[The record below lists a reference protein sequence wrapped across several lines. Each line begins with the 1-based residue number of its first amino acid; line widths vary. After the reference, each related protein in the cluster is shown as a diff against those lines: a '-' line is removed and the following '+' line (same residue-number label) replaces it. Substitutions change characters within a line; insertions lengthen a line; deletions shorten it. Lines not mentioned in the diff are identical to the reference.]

1 MDKKKNQV
9 TNLDKREQECLD
21 YEMKTTD
28 VHKIGGTIIPVSMS
42 NEEFKSLL
50 ESKREEEGKKMTK
63 GKFLAYAAECLWCG
77 CVLELKD
84 KVNIEDGEWVIFH
97 IGQAANGSPI
107 FRLAGYVGDMFADE
121 TEFDAVKLSEWGY
134 SITDLIVANQACI
147 AYREHMS
154 KTA

>member
-9 TNLDKREQECLD
+9 TISDKRKQECLD

-28 VHKIGGTIIPVSMS
+28 VHKTGGMIFPVKMS
-42 NEEFKSLL
+42 NKELKSSL
-50 ESKREEEGKKMTK
+50 ESKWEEKGEEMTK
-63 GKFLAYAAECLWCG
+63 GSFLAYAAECLWCG
-77 CVLELKD
+77 CVRDLKD
-84 KVNIEDGEWVIFH
+84 KEEFEDGEWVIFH
-97 IGQAANGSPI
+97 IGQAADGSPI

-121 TEFDAVKLSEWGY
+121 TEFDVVKLSEWGY
-134 SITDLIVANQACI
+134 SITDIIVANQACI